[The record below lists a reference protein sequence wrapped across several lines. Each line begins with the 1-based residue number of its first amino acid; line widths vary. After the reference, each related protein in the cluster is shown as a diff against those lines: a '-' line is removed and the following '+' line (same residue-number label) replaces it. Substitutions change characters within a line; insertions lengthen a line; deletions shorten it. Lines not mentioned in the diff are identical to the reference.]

1 MTTFLAKFEHVVI
14 ELAIATGLILVSAVA
29 MVASAPK
36 AGSTTNDM
44 TSPVSAFFLPSG
56 DGWIVSGNRCS
67 THLCITVKRTMNGGR
82 SWSSLPLPLRLRTD
96 ASQVGTYFPLVQ
108 QNIFFAN
115 ARNGWIYGSR
125 PPAGSGA
132 ETFTVPNADI
142 WSTHDG
148 GETWSALN
156 TKSLGMRFDVLA
168 LTSDRGSVYAI
179 GWRSDRTLGLWTS
192 SLTSDAWRRV
202 TTPTLYAAAGGSN
215 MQGALI
221 FKGANGWLM
230 VGNDR
235 GVTGS
240 ARMSSSGQWVKW
252 NSPCFN
258 VGDGFSVPVASSATD
273 LVDVCTIG
281 GFGGNLAPGTPSFL
295 KQQSNWV
302 FTSHNA
308 GVTFAPTSRVVI
320 DGTSNGLDQ
329 LPTLPASPS
338 PGSILVA
345 RSITQGQSMT
355 DHLYLTRNDG
365 KTWNSVYASPPS
377 TFFPVIQFMAFAS
390 SSFGYAIVQTTPT
403 TSELIVSTN
412 GGLSW
417 HARAT

>member
-1 MTTFLAKFEHVVI
+1 M
-14 ELAIATGLILVSAVA
+14 ELHHSA
-29 MVASAPK
+29 
-36 AGSTTNDM
+36 
-44 TSPVSAFFLPSG
+44 
-56 DGWIVSGNRCS
+56 
-67 THLCITVKRTMNGGR
+67 GR
-82 SWSSLPLPLRLRTD
+82 DL
-96 ASQVGTYFPLVQ
+96 
-108 QNIFFAN
+108 
-115 ARNGWIYGSR
+115 
-125 PPAGSGA
+125 
-132 ETFTVPNADI
+132 
-142 WSTHDG
+142 
-148 GETWSALN
+148 
-156 TKSLGMRFDVLA
+156 
-168 LTSDRGSVYAI
+168 
-179 GWRSDRTLGLWTS
+179 
-192 SLTSDAWRRV
+192 
-202 TTPTLYAAAGGSN
+202 
-215 MQGALI
+215 QGALI

-252 NSPCFN
+252 NSPYFN